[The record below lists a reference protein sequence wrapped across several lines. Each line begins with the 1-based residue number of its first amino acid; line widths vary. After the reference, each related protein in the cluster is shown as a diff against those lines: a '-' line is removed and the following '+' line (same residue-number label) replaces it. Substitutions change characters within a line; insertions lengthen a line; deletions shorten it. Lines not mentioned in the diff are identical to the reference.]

1 MTKLNE
7 IFRRTEETEQTERA
21 AHRRGW
27 TIAKYLF
34 LTACGFALYRN
45 ASVLAIAERGY
56 KATGGETLFLL
67 FPLFYY
73 LFSTLIRDMHR
84 CFKTTFKED
93 NANDERE

>member
-1 MTKLNE
+1 MTKLNAT
-7 IFRRTEETEQTERA
+7 FRRTEETTKNERA
-21 AHRRGW
+21 AYKRGAA
-27 TIAKYLF
+27 IAKYLF
-34 LTACGFALYRN
+34 LTACGFALYRVG
-45 ASVLAIAERGY
+45 SVLALAERGY
-56 KATGGETLFLL
+56 KATGGEALLLL